1 MIEEFLHSLKI
12 RSFLVKIDKNLIKFL
27 MQKKA
32 QETLKIHAL
41 EYKTL
46 QY

>member
-1 MIEEFLHSLKI
+1 MIEELFYGLKI
-12 RSFLVKIDKNLIKFL
+12 FPVKMDKKLIKFL